1 MTSSE
6 DDVLNLFNICQKYIP
21 KKNIPTLTPLIE
33 EIEELQNSHLI
44 LQKLLSNE
52 QYKSFIRKF
61 KNNNQEIMLGYS
73 DSNKDG
79 GIISSQWNVY
89 KAQINLFKE
98 GVSNNVNIT
107 FFHGRGGT
115 ISRGGGPTY
124 DSISAQPKCTV
135 SSQIR
140 YTEQGEVVSDKYSTA
155 YLGFENIKLGS
166 VAFINESGN
175 KLKVKI
181 PNQEFLQEL
190 SDKSYEEYRSFFT
203 DPNLMNYFE
212 KGTPVKL
219 LSTLN
224 IGSRPTKRTK
234 NIKTLQNYRAIPW
247 VFGWAQ
253 TRNTLT
259 GWYGSGTALNYMI
272 KKYGIKHVRKI
283 YNDSDFMQN
292 LISNIEMTLSKSDL
306 KIAKRYVDE
315 LLDENALEIYE
326 KILKESQL
334 ALISIK
340 NIKKIDELLDDNK
353 ILKNTLN
360 IRNAYLD
367 PLSLIQITLMRKM
380 KKDNLNKIENN
391 SLLLSINGL
400 AAGLRNTG

>member
-1 MTSSE
+1 M
-6 DDVLNLFNICQKYIP
+6 C
-21 KKNIPTLTPLIE
+21 
-33 EIEELQNSHLI
+33 
-44 LQKLLSNE
+44 
-52 QYKSFIRKF
+52 IRDS
-61 KNNNQEIMLGYS
+61 GYS

-89 KAQINLFKE
+89 KAQINLFKQ
-98 GVSNNVNIT
+98 GVANNTNVT

-124 DSISAQPKCTV
+124 NSISAQPKGTV

-203 DPNLMNYFE
+203 DPNLIDYFE
-212 KGTPVKL
+212 KGTPVNL

-234 NIKTLQNYRAIPW
+234 NVKTLQNYRAIPW

-272 KKYGIKHVRKI
+272 EKYGINYVRRI
-283 YNDSDFMQN
+283 YKNSDFMQN
-292 LISNIEMTLSKSDL
+292 LICLLYTSPSPRDATLSRMPSS
-306 KIAKRYVDE
+306 A
-315 LLDENALEIYE
+315 
-326 KILKESQL
+326 
-334 ALISIK
+334 
-340 NIKKIDELLDDNK
+340 
-353 ILKNTLN
+353 
-360 IRNAYLD
+360 
-367 PLSLIQITLMRKM
+367 
-380 KKDNLNKIENN
+380 
-391 SLLLSINGL
+391 
-400 AAGLRNTG
+400 